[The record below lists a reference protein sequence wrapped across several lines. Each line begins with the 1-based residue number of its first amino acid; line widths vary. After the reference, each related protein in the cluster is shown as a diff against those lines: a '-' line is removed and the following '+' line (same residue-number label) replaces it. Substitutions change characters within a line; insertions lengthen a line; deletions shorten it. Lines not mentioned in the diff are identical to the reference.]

1 MFTTLTRRVLL
12 NGVLALFLSL
22 HPALAS
28 EGGGHGGEG
37 GEGAEAASEGPQY
50 VKVGPINV
58 PVLRDGRVAQYLMLV
73 AALEVKDADAAKQV
87 ENRMPQIKDAYLS
100 SLFGTLHISG
110 GEGEL
115 VDVGVIRSKIDEA
128 NRRVLPTG
136 LVNNV
141 FLQQVEQRPR

>member
-1 MFTTLTRRVLL
+1 MFAPSSRRGFLIGVSTVL
-12 NGVLALFLSL
+12 VALR
-22 HPALAS
+22 PAWAS
-28 EGGGHGGEG
+28 GGGAHGGG
-37 GEGAEAASEGPQY
+37 GEEGEKVPEGPQF

-73 AALEVKDADAAKQV
+73 VALEAKDADAAKQL

-100 SLFGTLHISG
+100 SLFGALHISAG
-110 GEGEL
+110 SGEL
-115 VDVGVIRSKIDEA
+115 VDVAMIRSKVEA
-128 NRRVLPTG
+128 ANTRILPAG